1 MYIHMYRFTYSHR
14 YILYIYVIRAYAHL
28 IVPFP
33 PFLRFAP
40 RRKLSPLLYG
50 FVSTTGALN
59 ILVLAT
65 AVAQL
70 AIRAV
75 SGRIFRS
82 EPWDI
87 YIYIIY
93 NWGTFLVLGLIFSGL
108 SSLRTATIDWIGRMS
123 PHQ

>member
-1 MYIHMYRFTYSHR
+1 MIICIYICTDLHIRIDTY
-14 YILYIYVIRAYAHL
+14 YIYIYVIRAYAHL
-28 IVPFP
+28 MSPSHPSYV
-33 PFLRFAP
+33 LP
-40 RRKLSPLLYG
+40 RAGNYRLFYG

-87 YIYIIY
+87 YIY
-93 NWGTFLVLGLIFSGL
+93 T
-108 SSLRTATIDWIGRMS
+108 
-123 PHQ
+123 

>member
-1 MYIHMYRFTYSHR
+1 MYRFTYSHR

-28 IVPFP
+28 MSPSHPSYV
-33 PFLRFAP
+33 LP
-40 RRKLSPLLYG
+40 RAGNYRLFYG